1 MFLLCLRWFSTVR
14 IMFFRA
20 FGFSFAVIILLFVA
34 GVYLR
39 RWAFCFFILLFAFYL
54 LLVWALWRLCGLLFL
69 LGGLSRLFTPSVLL
83 RCLLYFC
90 FLNRL
95 HCKDHIIELF
105 KLADHFLRGE
115 GRVGKGVDIRLYSHI
130 AGDAGAGC
138 GDLQVGDA
146 VA

>member
-1 MFLLCLRWFSTVR
+1 MRFFLRFLFYPLN
-14 IMFFRA
+14 
-20 FGFSFAVIILLFVA
+20 IL
-34 GVYLR
+34 VYLVFGIFA
-39 RWAFCFFILLFAFYL
+39 AFLFLVSFKFREKSVFVLLFAPRGGSLCESPRGAVVTSYRGKGLFML
-54 LLVWALWRLCGLLFL
+54 LLGALR
-69 LGGLSRLFTPSVLL
+69 
-83 RCLLYFC
+83 

-95 HCKDHIIELF
+95 HCKDHIIEQF

-138 GDLQVGDA
+138 GDLQVGDT